1 MKKVYLAFGSKKSY
15 LPKIQSRR
23 LQLRNFANVSYKSD
37 GNDDDDDSDD
47 VLVAVKELGKKHQKQ
62 IDEVKGLIKDETTKA
77 KDEIKGDF
85 ETRITEAKGA
95 SQKALEKAE
104 DIEKKMATSGFGGN
118 GGATKSYEK
127 EIEEKLTAHKE
138 QLSKGA
144 KFTIEFDRKA
154 VGNMTSSG
162 NLTGSYFVP
171 PTNVPGVFIQPYNE
185 VHMRNLLPIGNTTSN
200 TIRYVRDNGGEG
212 GPAMVA
218 EGGSK
223 PQMDRDL
230 AILDANVRKI
240 ATHLRLPEEMIED
253 VPYITSFLTN
263 VGTQEV
269 LAVEDTQILYGDG
282 TGQNLSGLFTNATAF
297 AAPATAIVASPNR
310 FDVLRAARLQ
320 MRRAKRMPSFALV
333 SPLDYYMMTSVK
345 DTTGNYVLQGGGNGL
360 IPTLDGVPVIEMN
373 QVVDNDFLLGDRNAA
388 EIDFRSNI
396 TVRFYEQDQDNAI
409 KNLVTIV
416 IEERIAL
423 PIYYATGFIK
433 GTFTAAITDL
443 TS

>member
-1 MKKVYLAFGSKKSY
+1 VKHTF
-15 LPKIQSRR
+15 LPV
-23 LQLRNFANVSYKSD
+23 LNYED
-37 GNDDDDDSDD
+37 GATAAKGGTEIIIEKMN
-47 VLVAVKELGKKHQKQ
+47 ELGQKQ
-62 IDEVKGLIKDETTKA
+62 TNAINEVKTKVNEHGQ
-77 KDEIKGDF
+77 KLDDID
-85 ETRITEAKGA
+85 TRVTEAKSLA
-95 SQKALEKAE
+95 QKNDTKLTE
-104 DIEKKMATSGFGGN
+104 IEQKMSTSGMGG
-118 GGATKSYEK
+118 GFSTKSYVQEV
-127 EIEEKLTAHKE
+127 EEKLTAAKD

-144 KFTIEFDRKA
+144 KFSIEFGRKA

-171 PTNVPGVFIQPYNE
+171 PTVVPGVFVQPYNQI
-185 VHMRNLLPIGNTTSN
+185 HMRNLLPIGNTASN

-218 EGGSK
+218 EGGTK

-230 AILDANVRKI
+230 AILDANVRKV

-263 VGTQEV
+263 VGTEEV
-269 LAVEDTQILYGDG
+269 LAQEDTQILYGDG

-320 MRRAKRMPSFALV
+320 IKRAKRNASFALV
-333 SPLDYYMMTSVK
+333 SPLDYFMMTSVK

-373 QVVDNDFLLGDRNAA
+373 QVADNDFLVGDRMAA

-396 TVRFYEQDQDNAI
+396 QVRFFEQDQDNAI

-416 IEERIAL
+416 IEERLAL
-423 PIYYATGFIK
+423 PIYYATGFVK
-433 GTFTAAITDL
+433 GTFTAGITDL

>member
-297 AAPATAIVASPNR
+297 AFTPALFKTIFSPNAPNNR
-310 FDVLRAARLQ
+310 IQ
-320 MRRAKRMPSFALV
+320 EEK
-333 SPLDYYMMTSVK
+333 TSK
-345 DTTGNYVLQGGGNGL
+345 
-360 IPTLDGVPVIEMN
+360 
-373 QVVDNDFLLGDRNAA
+373 
-388 EIDFRSNI
+388 
-396 TVRFYEQDQDNAI
+396 
-409 KNLVTIV
+409 K
-416 IEERIAL
+416 
-423 PIYYATGFIK
+423 
-433 GTFTAAITDL
+433 
-443 TS
+443 